1 MSVPK
6 QKPTITDTP
15 KGVKVGL
22 RDIYAYSNGMVHLV
36 FEDGTEWPMR
46 DDLEAVAWIS
56 EHLLRPMQQRAR
68 RNTKAGTA
76 APTADQT
83 RTGRRHGAITFGID
97 NPFRRRIVVP

>member
-83 RTGRRHGAITFGID
+83 RTGRRHG
-97 NPFRRRIVVP
+97 R